1 MPRYLPDDDEVVC
14 GNCSEPYLAELE
26 QADGVCPPCRDDPG
40 AAAHLRSL
48 QDGTMAR
55 RLAESRAE
63 LEALRPRLL
72 AKLLRLS
79 AEGEPFLL
87 VLTP

>member
-1 MPRYLPDDDEVVC
+1 
-14 GNCSEPYLAELE
+14 
-26 QADGVCPPCRDDPG
+26 
-40 AAAHLRSL
+40 
-48 QDGTMAR
+48 MAR